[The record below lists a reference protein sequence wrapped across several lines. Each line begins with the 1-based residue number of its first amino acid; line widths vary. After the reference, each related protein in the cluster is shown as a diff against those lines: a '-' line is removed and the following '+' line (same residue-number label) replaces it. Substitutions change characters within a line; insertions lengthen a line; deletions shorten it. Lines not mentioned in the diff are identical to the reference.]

1 MKHVKYYEQHC
12 TEPWREST
20 PSSLHIQT
28 DLEQNDRIPE
38 KSFLTSLLK
47 LNAPPLAYSFA

>member
-1 MKHVKYYEQHC
+1 MKHVKYYEQNC